1 MDRRTQLLQAAATTY
16 ARHGYLGSTTRR
28 IAEEA
33 GVNEVTIFRHFGSK
47 DALLQEA
54 IATCGG
60 APQLPDLP
68 EVPRQPAE
76 ELAAWGATVLE
87 RICTMRTLI
96 RRCVSEQ
103 EEHPHFKACGNDISL
118 RLSATLRRYL
128 AGLHEHGMGDGE
140 FDVRTA
146 AAMFMGAL
154 FADAMGR
161 DRMPDV
167 YPHTPA
173 AAAKQY
179 TNLLLR
185 AIGVQAPDSSSLY
198 RVPT

>member
-68 EVPRQPAE
+68 EVPQQPAA
-76 ELAAWGATVLE
+76 ELTAWGAAMLE
-87 RICTMRTLI
+87 RLCAMRTLI

-103 EEHPHFKACGNDISL
+103 EEYPHLKACGHDISL
-118 RLSATLRRYL
+118 HVSATLRRYL
-128 AGLHEHGMGDGE
+128 ARLQEYGVGDSD
-140 FDVRTA
+140 FDVRA
-146 AAMFMGAL
+146 ASAMFMGAL

-167 YPHTPA
+167 YPYAPKVA
-173 AAAKQY
+173 AEHY
-179 TNLLLR
+179 TKLLLR
-185 AIGVQAPDSSSLY
+185 AIGVQTPISSLL
-198 RVPT
+198 